1 MITRIVKLSFRE
13 EAVSAFL
20 SIFEESKASIAAF
33 PGQKDLTLLRDR
45 MHHHVFFTISIWEN
59 AEALEAYRKSEL
71 FASVWSRTKALFAEK
86 AEAWSLDELQ
96 NRSSWQ

>member
-13 EAVSAFL
+13 EEVSAFL
-20 SIFEESKASIAAF
+20 SIFEESKSSIAAF

-45 MHHHVFFTISIWEN
+45 MHHNIFFTISIWEN

-96 NRSSWQ
+96 NKSTWQ